1 MKYLGKSQCTI
12 TCIIMLIATI
22 FISLFI
28 SNSSFFVSSHIAALP
43 SMEGFESG
51 PSGPTRASMDSL
63 NEIMIDSK
71 LSDLMKIEKI
81 KTNSTDSK
89 IKEIVD
95 EKLSDASKKL
105 MNIQTYITSCNY
117 GSETKSDSKSDSKPD
132 SKTDSKTDSKSDSK

>member
-1 MKYLGKSQCTI
+1 
-12 TCIIMLIATI
+12 
-22 FISLFI
+22 
-28 SNSSFFVSSHIAALP
+28 
-43 SMEGFESG
+43 MEGFEST
-51 PSGPTRASMDSL
+51 PSGPTRASMDAL

-71 LSDLMKIEKI
+71 MSDLMKIEKI

-117 GSETKSDSKSDSKPD
+117 ASETKTESKS
-132 SKTDSKTDSKSDSK
+132 DSKTDSKSDSK